1 MTKLINDYSIKY
13 HKKRLSNF
21 WTKWSGGGK
30 HYRRI
35 VWWIGCMDLD
45 PIIAGKEAKSLIKD
59 FIRMAVIEKKISVDE
74 AGRLWDMIKS
84 TDKENQYIALSILAQ
99 YYPYAF
105 AKDKSKL

>member
-21 WTKWSGGGK
+21 WNKWSGQGK

-35 VWWIGCMDLD
+35 TWWIACMDLN
-45 PIIAGKEAKSLIKD
+45 PMNAGKEAKSLIKD
-59 FIRMAVIEKKISVDE
+59 FVRMAVIEKKISVDE
-74 AGRLWDMIKS
+74 ASRLWDMIKS
-84 TDKENQYIALSILAQ
+84 PDQDNQYIALSILAQ

-105 AKDKSKL
+105 TKEKSRL

>member
-21 WTKWSGGGK
+21 WNKWAGGGR

-35 VWWIGCMDLD
+35 VWWISCMDLN
-45 PIIAGKEAKSLIKD
+45 PMNAGKEVRALIKD

-74 AGRLWDMIKS
+74 ASRLWDMIKS
-84 TDKENQYIALSILAQ
+84 ADHENQYIALSILAQ

-105 AKDKSKL
+105 AKDKKNN